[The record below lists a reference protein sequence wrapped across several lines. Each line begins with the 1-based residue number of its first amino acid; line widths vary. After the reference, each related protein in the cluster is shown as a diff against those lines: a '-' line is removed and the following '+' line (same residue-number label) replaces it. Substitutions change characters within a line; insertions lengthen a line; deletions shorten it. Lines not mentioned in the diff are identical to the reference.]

1 MSNLELKGMLAQLN
15 QKKIKFSADAQAR
28 IRAAR
33 AILGPAA
40 FQRLEE
46 IDTRSLKVHATELDD
61 IVREYKE
68 TLDQIREIEKELA

>member
-1 MSNLELKGMLAQLN
+1 MSNLELRGLLSQLN
-15 QKKIKFSADAQAR
+15 QKKIKLASDASAR

-33 AILGPAA
+33 SIVGPAA

-46 IDTRSLKVHATELDD
+46 IDARSLKTHATELDD

-68 TLDQIREIEKELA
+68 VLDQIKEIEKELL